1 MGLNKRLRKYA
12 EENLQGMVHT
22 TLNPEGPGVVRIH
35 LVPPRFDGENVI
47 NSVAIINGQDII
59 PVDVS
64 WTVLLTEFIK
74 EVNKYDGKP
83 VNDQDVENIVNAT
96 LKNVR
101 KVYHLLPKKKVR
113 EGIYKLM
120 NSFKQIAY
128 GEEVTEEIGY
138 LNIGE
143 YADSMRA
150 PHRMDLLVSA
160 MTKDGHWHC
169 NQKCVHCYA
178 AGQVY
183 AEEQELSTEEWKKVI
198 DKCREVC
205 IPQLTF
211 TGGEPTM
218 RDDLPELIRYAAWF
232 VTRLNTNGI
241 RLTKE
246 LCRELREASLDSMQ
260 ITFYS
265 DEEEIHNALV
275 GANHYKDTVAGI
287 ENAVEAGISV
297 SINTP
302 LCVSNR
308 DYVKTLRFLKEKGV
322 QFVTCSGLITT
333 GNAETEQ
340 STSLQLSKEEI
351 KAILKDAV
359 EFCYAN
365 EMEISFTSPGW
376 IEKEFFD
383 ELGISTPTCGACL
396 SNMAIT
402 PSGNVVPC
410 QSWLSGDAL
419 GNILTDDWKRI
430 WDGPL
435 CSERRAYSAEMLG
448 ECPLRKYTGGEN

>member
-1 MGLNKRLRKYA
+1 
-12 EENLQGMVHT
+12 
-22 TLNPEGPGVVRIH
+22 
-35 LVPPRFDGENVI
+35 
-47 NSVAIINGQDII
+47 
-59 PVDVS
+59 
-64 WTVLLTEFIK
+64 
-74 EVNKYDGKP
+74 
-83 VNDQDVENIVNAT
+83 
-96 LKNVR
+96 
-101 KVYHLLPKKKVR
+101 
-113 EGIYKLM
+113 M

-246 LCRELREASLDSMQ
+246 Q
-260 ITFYS
+260 
-265 DEEEIHNALV
+265 
-275 GANHYKDTVAGI
+275 
-287 ENAVEAGISV
+287 
-297 SINTP
+297 
-302 LCVSNR
+302 
-308 DYVKTLRFLKEKGV
+308 
-322 QFVTCSGLITT
+322 
-333 GNAETEQ
+333 
-340 STSLQLSKEEI
+340 
-351 KAILKDAV
+351 
-359 EFCYAN
+359 
-365 EMEISFTSPGW
+365 
-376 IEKEFFD
+376 
-383 ELGISTPTCGACL
+383 
-396 SNMAIT
+396 
-402 PSGNVVPC
+402 
-410 QSWLSGDAL
+410 
-419 GNILTDDWKRI
+419 LTDAIVGKLAAAID
-430 WDGPL
+430 
-435 CSERRAYSAEMLG
+435 
-448 ECPLRKYTGGEN
+448 